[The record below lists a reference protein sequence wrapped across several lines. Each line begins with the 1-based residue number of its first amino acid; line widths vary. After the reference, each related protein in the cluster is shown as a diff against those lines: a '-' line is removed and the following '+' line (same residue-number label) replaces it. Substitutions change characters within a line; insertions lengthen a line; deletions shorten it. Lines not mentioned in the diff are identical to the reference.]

1 MEFFPIRENKIFVG
15 AGYGG
20 GRGHMSVITALG
32 SLRQKDCQKLKVSR
46 SYTMRSNTA
55 ELHRTT
61 LSQKILPRN
70 PLEATEGQEWPWSVK
85 VTMAEEC
92 EGAPTCLDSR

>member
-1 MEFFPIRENKIFVG
+1 MV
-15 AGYGG
+15 G

-32 SLRQKDCQKLKVSR
+32 SPRQKDCQKLKVSR
-46 SYTMRSNTA
+46 SYTMSSNTA

-70 PLEATEGQEWPWSVK
+70 PLEATAGQEWPWSVK
-85 VTMAEEC
+85 VTVAEEC